1 MIPNS
6 KGRPAGFP
14 AQGLALGLVLL
25 ALPVL
30 SAQEKTQEEQRRDT
44 IRYGTETEIASLI
57 GTLKTEGADY
67 LDADLTS
74 LVNDTRN
81 KNILA
86 GVFSFFA
93 ERAKGGLEQRARRA
107 LEERD
112 EEANE
117 TILAAIDYAGKLK
130 DPQAVP
136 LVKELL
142 NAEERR
148 FMNAAFRA
156 LGRIGGGNPGSASE
170 IAEYLIDYYANRDP
184 GDENRRE
191 IVIAVGETGS
201 RDGVSFLTDLCANND
216 ERAVVRMAALEALA
230 KIGDDR
236 GLQPILD
243 SITSTDPNVRS
254 TAVAALGP
262 FNGSEVDR
270 AILEAF
276 RDSYW
281 RTRISAA
288 QAAKTR
294 KLTAAVPYLAYRAER
309 DETPNVKDEAI
320 RALGAIGT
328 GEARSVLDKLFMERK
343 NAARVRILAAEMLTE
358 LDSSG
363 YADQLVIELDEAK
376 RTNQTAL
383 YNGFL
388 KIIGAM
394 KSGKLESLAARFFDS
409 GGVTE
414 KSYAV
419 DMVANNRFM
428 GLVDRVQALTAD
440 EKNGGL
446 ARKAKSAL
454 DKMGISP

>member
-1 MIPNS
+1 MIRNS
-6 KGRPAGFP
+6 RRRPPAFS

-67 LDADLTS
+67 LDSDLTS

-86 GVFSFFA
+86 GVFAFFA
-93 ERAKGGLEQRARRA
+93 ERTKGGLEQRARRA
-107 LEERD
+107 IEERD
-112 EEANE
+112 EEASE
-117 TILAAIDYAGKLK
+117 TILAAIDYLGKLK
-130 DPQAVP
+130 DPQAVQM
-136 LVKELL
+136 VKELL
-142 NAEERR
+142 DAEERR

-201 RDGVSFLTDLCANND
+201 REGVPFLTDLCANND
-216 ERAVVRMAALEALA
+216 ERAVVRMAALEALS

-243 SITSTDPNVRS
+243 SITSSDPNVRS

-328 GEARSVLDKLFMERK
+328 GEARSVLDKLFIERK
-343 NAARVRILAAEMLTE
+343 NAARVRLLAAEMLTE
-358 LDSSG
+358 LDGSG
-363 YADQLVIELDEAK
+363 YAEQLVIELDEAK

-388 KIIGAM
+388 KIIGGM

-409 GGVTE
+409 GGITE
-414 KSYAV
+414 KSYAI
-419 DMVANNRFM
+419 DMVANNRFV
-428 GLVDRVQALTAD
+428 GLADRVQALTAD